1 MKYRFLKYLVH
12 SREWANTSKGENIV
26 VRTLTVLAIVMLSCF
41 VTVAFGQEI
50 VQNGQQFEKVSKKKS
65 EKSDSKDTITSF
77 TYKDKTGVY
86 PVWLSKTG
94 KAFIWKTNKKTGEKY
109 RKYIPEVGR
118 KINPGAYENE
128 TNVHTK
134 EYGLCRIN

>member
-1 MKYRFLKYLVH
+1 MKYRTLKYLVQF
-12 SREWANTSKGENIV
+12 RNWANTNQGETTIV
-26 VRTLTVLAIVMLSCF
+26 RVLTTLALVAMMCF
-41 VTVAFGQEI
+41 TTVAFGQEI
-50 VQNGQQFEKVSKKKS
+50 VQNGQQFEKVSKKKT

-94 KAFIWKTNKKTGEKY
+94 KAFIWKVNKKTGEKY

-118 KINPGAYENE
+118 KINPGAYEE
-128 TNVHTK
+128 TNVRTR